1 MLQSSA
7 SSMEVFL
14 FLGLPAVIAVIQGVI
29 VYFMKT
35 NKHMPQMQRDLAA
48 RQTSRLQE
56 NHG

>member
-1 MLQSSA
+1 
-7 SSMEVFL
+7 MEVFL